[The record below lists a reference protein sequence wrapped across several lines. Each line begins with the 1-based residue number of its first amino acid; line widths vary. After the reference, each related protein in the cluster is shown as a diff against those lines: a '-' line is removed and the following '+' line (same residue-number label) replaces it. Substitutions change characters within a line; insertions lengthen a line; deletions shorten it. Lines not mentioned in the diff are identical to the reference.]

1 MSLSPSIVSAFEIIC
16 AIQFTAL
23 LVLILADSY
32 SSIKQSL
39 LSSATNYTNGNAANI
54 LPLQQPADHPADKR
68 LRIAS

>member
-23 LVLILADSY
+23 FVLILADSY

-39 LSSATNYTNGNAANI
+39 ISSVANYTSRNTANI
-54 LPLQQPADHPADKR
+54 LPLKQPVDHPADKR
-68 LRIAS
+68 LR